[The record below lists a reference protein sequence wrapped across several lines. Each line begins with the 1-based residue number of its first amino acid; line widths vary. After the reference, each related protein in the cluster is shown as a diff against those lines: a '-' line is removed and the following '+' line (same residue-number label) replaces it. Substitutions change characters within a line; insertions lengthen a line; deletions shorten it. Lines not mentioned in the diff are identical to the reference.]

1 MVAGRRG
8 KIGGRKRGENEN
20 EELIWGLLS
29 REKEEK
35 KIGKKNLVGISHA
48 SKKQIKRKKKNA
60 LCESTVIYICRY
72 TVIYPCILV
81 FSMIRNLYFSFNI

>member
-1 MVAGRRG
+1 LVAGRRG

-35 KIGKKNLVGISHA
+35 KNREKKHLVGISHA
-48 SKKQIKRKKKNA
+48 SKKQIKRKKRMHYVNP
-60 LCESTVIYICRY
+60 R
-72 TVIYPCILV
+72 
-81 FSMIRNLYFSFNI
+81 

>member
-1 MVAGRRG
+1 LVAGRRG

-35 KIGKKNLVGISHA
+35 KNREKKLGGH
-48 SKKQIKRKKKNA
+48 
-60 LCESTVIYICRY
+60 
-72 TVIYPCILV
+72 
-81 FSMIRNLYFSFNI
+81 